1 MRYTYV
7 RQHDTTDCA
16 AACLAMVCLHYKK
29 EVTITRLRDMM
40 GTDLKG
46 TNLVGLQK
54 AANEL
59 GFTTAAVRVDR
70 ENFLSDFSLPCI
82 AQVITDQGL
91 AHFVVVFK
99 KTTIKDDG
107 ARRKH
112 MLQDAESRKEEEEKG
127 KKHKCKDYVIIG
139 DPGTELK
146 KISLDEFYKNFT
158 GVLLLLNPT
167 SEFKG
172 GKIEK
177 GGMMKRYINLLLPQ
191 KKLFFYAI
199 LSSIITTIL
208 GIASS
213 MFNKILMDEVLPY
226 GLNSL
231 LVTLIL
237 VFSVVSITSTLIGFV
252 RQWVLIHLSI
262 KIDIPLMLGYFGHIF
277 NLPMKFFATRKT
289 GDITTRYS
297 DANTIKSIFTSIA
310 LSLVMDISM
319 AVITGI
325 ILFRMN
331 AMLFSISLFMALV
344 SILLVLV
351 YKQPYKK
358 INEESM
364 AQSAALNSQMI
375 ESLRGI
381 ETVKCNANEQTEL
394 DNLEREYMKSLKISL
409 RSSRISTTQGLISSF
424 ISTGFSMLTTYVGI
438 TQVLN
443 GEMTLGGFMAF
454 STLSGYFT
462 SPLSNLIGLQMQIQ
476 EASIS
481 MKRLTEIMDYPSE
494 YETAEGVEQS
504 ELDKVE
510 GDIEFKDVTFRY
522 GNRAPALDHISF
534 TIPAGKKVALV
545 GGSGSGKST
554 ITKLLLKYYDPED
567 GEIDINGANLAEY
580 TNSSVRRA
588 IAYVPQ
594 NIELFS
600 KTIYDNIRISRMDAT
615 LDEVK
620 EAAHKAWEE
629 LLASRRDMEKKGE
642 ETLQWMKEN
651 DRRGIVLAGRPYH
664 VDPEINHGI
673 PELITSYGF
682 AVLTEDSI
690 SQLGEIERPLVVTD
704 QWMYHT
710 RLYRAASYV
719 KSQNNLDL
727 IQLNSFGCGLDAVTT
742 DQVNDI
748 LTGSGK
754 IYTVLKIDEVNNLGA
769 ARIRIRSLIAA
780 LRVRDKKH
788 YERKVV
794 SSAYHRITFTKDMK
808 KDYTILCPQ
817 MSPIHFDLI
826 EPAIRSFGYQVE
838 VLQNDNRSAIDTGLK
853 YVNNDACYP
862 SLIVVGQIMDAL
874 LSGKYD
880 LDHTAIFM
888 SQTGGGCRA
897 SNYIGFIRRALE
909 RAGMGQI
916 PVISVNANGMETNPG
931 FSITLPLL
939 TKAMQAVVYGDIFMR
954 VLYATRPYEKEPGS
968 ANALHQ
974 KWKARC
980 IKSLSKRVPN
990 MMEFSR
996 NISGIVRDFD
1006 ELPRIS
1012 GLQKPKV
1019 GIVGEIL
1026 VKFSPLANNHIVE
1039 LLESEGAEAVMPDLM
1054 DFLLYCFYNSN
1065 FKAANLGGKKSSA
1078 SLCNMGISLL
1088 EYFRKA
1094 ARRELMKSKH
1104 FTAPAR
1110 IANLAEMAKD
1120 FVSIGNQT
1128 GEGWFLTGEM
1138 LELIHSGVGN
1148 IVCTQPFGCLP
1159 NHIVGKGVIKELR
1172 KAYPNS
1178 NIIAVDYDPGAS
1190 EVNQLNRIKLMLS
1203 TAQKN
1208 LKNIDI

>member
-99 KTTIKDDG
+99 KTTIKDEG

-112 MLQDAESRKEEEEKG
+112 MLQDAETRKEEEKKG

-172 GKIEK
+172 GKLGSRDGK
-177 GGMMKRYINLLLPQ
+177 DGKSGKYGMMKRYIDLLLPQ

-199 LSSIITTIL
+199 LSSVITTIL

-226 GLNSL
+226 GLNNL

-297 DANTIKSIFTSIA
+297 DADTIKSIFTSIA

-351 YKQPYKK
+351 YKQPYKR

-438 TQVLN
+438 SQVLN

-454 STLSGYFT
+454 STLSSYFT

-481 MKRLTEIMDYPSE
+481 MKRLTEIMDYPAE
-494 YETAEGVEQS
+494 NETAEGMEQS
-504 ELDKVE
+504 EMEKVE

-522 GNRAPALDHISF
+522 GNRAPALDHVSF

-545 GGSGSGKST
+545 GSSGSGKST
-554 ITKLLLKYYDPED
+554 ITKLLLKYYDPEE
-567 GEIDINGANLAEY
+567 GEIDFNGVNLAEY
-580 TNSSVRRA
+580 THDSVRRA

-620 EAAHKAWEE
+620 EAAKKADAHEFIRHLPLQYNTYLEEAGNGLSGGEKQRIALARAFLKDSNLYILDESTSNLDFATETLIFNMIYEQLADRSMLIVAHRLSTIRDCDLILVMDHGKIVERGNHEE
-629 LLASRRDMEKKGE
+629 L
-642 ETLQWMKEN
+642 
-651 DRRGIVLAGRPYH
+651 
-664 VDPEINHGI
+664 
-673 PELITSYGF
+673 
-682 AVLTEDSI
+682 
-690 SQLGEIERPLVVTD
+690 
-704 QWMYHT
+704 
-710 RLYRAASYV
+710 
-719 KSQNNLDL
+719 
-727 IQLNSFGCGLDAVTT
+727 
-742 DQVNDI
+742 
-748 LTGSGK
+748 
-754 IYTVLKIDEVNNLGA
+754 
-769 ARIRIRSLIAA
+769 
-780 LRVRDKKH
+780 
-788 YERKVV
+788 
-794 SSAYHRITFTKDMK
+794 
-808 KDYTILCPQ
+808 
-817 MSPIHFDLI
+817 
-826 EPAIRSFGYQVE
+826 
-838 VLQNDNRSAIDTGLK
+838 
-853 YVNNDACYP
+853 
-862 SLIVVGQIMDAL
+862 
-874 LSGKYD
+874 
-880 LDHTAIFM
+880 
-888 SQTGGGCRA
+888 
-897 SNYIGFIRRALE
+897 
-909 RAGMGQI
+909 
-916 PVISVNANGMETNPG
+916 
-931 FSITLPLL
+931 
-939 TKAMQAVVYGDIFMR
+939 
-954 VLYATRPYEKEPGS
+954 
-968 ANALHQ
+968 
-974 KWKARC
+974 
-980 IKSLSKRVPN
+980 
-990 MMEFSR
+990 
-996 NISGIVRDFD
+996 
-1006 ELPRIS
+1006 
-1012 GLQKPKV
+1012 
-1019 GIVGEIL
+1019 
-1026 VKFSPLANNHIVE
+1026 
-1039 LLESEGAEAVMPDLM
+1039 
-1054 DFLLYCFYNSN
+1054 
-1065 FKAANLGGKKSSA
+1065 
-1078 SLCNMGISLL
+1078 
-1088 EYFRKA
+1088 
-1094 ARRELMKSKH
+1094 
-1104 FTAPAR
+1104 
-1110 IANLAEMAKD
+1110 MAKD
-1120 FVSIGNQT
+1120 GRYA
-1128 GEGWFLTGEM
+1128 
-1138 LELIHSGVGN
+1138 ELWNMQQGI
-1148 IVCTQPFGCLP
+1148 FR
-1159 NHIVGKGVIKELR
+1159 KR
-1172 KAYPNS
+1172 KAEPAPQ
-1178 NIIAVDYDPGAS
+1178 AVAAVVEEDDDGESITY
-1190 EVNQLNRIKLMLS
+1190 
-1203 TAQKN
+1203 
-1208 LKNIDI
+1208 

>member
-29 EVTITRLRDMM
+29 EITITRLRDMM
-40 GTDLKG
+40 GTDMKG

-59 GFTTAAVRVDR
+59 GFSTAAVRVDR
-70 ENFLSDFSLPCI
+70 ENFLSDFTLPAI
-82 AQVITDQGL
+82 AQVITDQGMT
-91 AHFVVVFK
+91 HFVVIFK
-99 KTTIKDDG
+99 KTTIKEDD

-112 MLQDAESRKEEEEKG
+112 VVQEEERKADAS
-127 KKHKCKDYVIIG
+127 KKYKCKDYVVIG
-139 DPGTELK
+139 DPANELK

-167 SEFKG
+167 AEFKG
-172 GKIEK
+172 GTGKHKVEGK
-177 GGMMKRYINLLLPQ
+177 EEAKAARNNMLKRYMDLLLPQ
-191 KKLFFYAI
+191 KKLFAYAI
-199 LSSIITTIL
+199 LSSVIL
-208 GIASS
+208 TVIGIVSTV
-213 MFNKILMDEVLPY
+213 FNKAIMDEVLPY

-620 EAAHKAWEE
+620 EAAKKADAHEFIRHLPLQYNTYLEEAGNGLSGGEKQRIALARAFLKDSNLYILDESTSNLDFATETLIFNMIYEQLADRSMLIVAHRLSTIRDCDLILVMDHGKIVERGNHEE
-629 LLASRRDMEKKGE
+629 LMAKNGRYAELWNM
-642 ETLQWMKEN
+642 QQ
-651 DRRGIVLAGRPYH
+651 GIFRK
-664 VDPEINHGI
+664 
-673 PELITSYGF
+673 
-682 AVLTEDSI
+682 
-690 SQLGEIERPLVVTD
+690 R
-704 QWMYHT
+704 
-710 RLYRAASYV
+710 
-719 KSQNNLDL
+719 KS
-727 IQLNSFGCGLDAVTT
+727 
-742 DQVNDI
+742 
-748 LTGSGK
+748 
-754 IYTVLKIDEVNNLGA
+754 
-769 ARIRIRSLIAA
+769 
-780 LRVRDKKH
+780 
-788 YERKVV
+788 
-794 SSAYHRITFTKDMK
+794 
-808 KDYTILCPQ
+808 
-817 MSPIHFDLI
+817 
-826 EPAIRSFGYQVE
+826 EPAPQVP
-838 VLQNDNRSAIDTGLK
+838 SA
-853 YVNNDACYP
+853 
-862 SLIVVGQIMDAL
+862 VVEEDDDG
-874 LSGKYD
+874 
-880 LDHTAIFM
+880 
-888 SQTGGGCRA
+888 
-897 SNYIGFIRRALE
+897 E
-909 RAGMGQI
+909 
-916 PVISVNANGMETNPG
+916 
-931 FSITLPLL
+931 SIT
-939 TKAMQAVVYGDIFMR
+939 Y
-954 VLYATRPYEKEPGS
+954 
-968 ANALHQ
+968 
-974 KWKARC
+974 
-980 IKSLSKRVPN
+980 
-990 MMEFSR
+990 
-996 NISGIVRDFD
+996 
-1006 ELPRIS
+1006 
-1012 GLQKPKV
+1012 
-1019 GIVGEIL
+1019 
-1026 VKFSPLANNHIVE
+1026 
-1039 LLESEGAEAVMPDLM
+1039 
-1054 DFLLYCFYNSN
+1054 
-1065 FKAANLGGKKSSA
+1065 
-1078 SLCNMGISLL
+1078 
-1088 EYFRKA
+1088 
-1094 ARRELMKSKH
+1094 
-1104 FTAPAR
+1104 
-1110 IANLAEMAKD
+1110 
-1120 FVSIGNQT
+1120 
-1128 GEGWFLTGEM
+1128 
-1138 LELIHSGVGN
+1138 
-1148 IVCTQPFGCLP
+1148 
-1159 NHIVGKGVIKELR
+1159 
-1172 KAYPNS
+1172 
-1178 NIIAVDYDPGAS
+1178 
-1190 EVNQLNRIKLMLS
+1190 
-1203 TAQKN
+1203 
-1208 LKNIDI
+1208 

>member
-99 KTTIKDDG
+99 KTTIKDEG

-112 MLQDAESRKEEEEKG
+112 MLQDAETRKEEEKKG

-172 GKIEK
+172 GKLGSRDGK
-177 GGMMKRYINLLLPQ
+177 DGKDGKSGKYGMMKRYIDLLLPQ

-199 LSSIITTIL
+199 LSSVITTIL

-226 GLNSL
+226 GLNNL

-262 KIDIPLMLGYFGHIF
+262 KIDIPLMLGYFGHSF

-297 DANTIKSIFTSIA
+297 DADTIKSIFTSIA

-351 YKQPYKK
+351 YKQPYKR

-438 TQVLN
+438 SQVLN

-454 STLSGYFT
+454 STLSSYFT

-481 MKRLTEIMDYPSE
+481 MKRLTEIMDYPAE
-494 YETAEGVEQS
+494 NETAEGMEQS
-504 ELDKVE
+504 EMEKVE

-522 GNRAPALDHISF
+522 GNRAPALDHVSF

-545 GGSGSGKST
+545 GSSGSGKST

-567 GEIDINGANLAEY
+567 GEIDVNGVNLAEY
-580 TNSSVRRA
+580 SSHSVRRA

-594 NIELFS
+594 NVELFS

-620 EAAHKAWEE
+620 EAAKKADAHEFIRHLPLQYNTYLEEAGNGLSGGEKQRIALARAFLKDSNLYILDESTSNLDFATETLIFNMIYEQLADRSMLIVAHRLSTIRDCDLILVMDHGKIVERGNHEE
-629 LLASRRDMEKKGE
+629 L
-642 ETLQWMKEN
+642 
-651 DRRGIVLAGRPYH
+651 
-664 VDPEINHGI
+664 
-673 PELITSYGF
+673 
-682 AVLTEDSI
+682 
-690 SQLGEIERPLVVTD
+690 
-704 QWMYHT
+704 
-710 RLYRAASYV
+710 
-719 KSQNNLDL
+719 
-727 IQLNSFGCGLDAVTT
+727 
-742 DQVNDI
+742 
-748 LTGSGK
+748 
-754 IYTVLKIDEVNNLGA
+754 
-769 ARIRIRSLIAA
+769 
-780 LRVRDKKH
+780 
-788 YERKVV
+788 
-794 SSAYHRITFTKDMK
+794 
-808 KDYTILCPQ
+808 
-817 MSPIHFDLI
+817 
-826 EPAIRSFGYQVE
+826 
-838 VLQNDNRSAIDTGLK
+838 
-853 YVNNDACYP
+853 
-862 SLIVVGQIMDAL
+862 
-874 LSGKYD
+874 
-880 LDHTAIFM
+880 
-888 SQTGGGCRA
+888 
-897 SNYIGFIRRALE
+897 
-909 RAGMGQI
+909 
-916 PVISVNANGMETNPG
+916 
-931 FSITLPLL
+931 
-939 TKAMQAVVYGDIFMR
+939 
-954 VLYATRPYEKEPGS
+954 
-968 ANALHQ
+968 
-974 KWKARC
+974 
-980 IKSLSKRVPN
+980 
-990 MMEFSR
+990 
-996 NISGIVRDFD
+996 
-1006 ELPRIS
+1006 
-1012 GLQKPKV
+1012 
-1019 GIVGEIL
+1019 
-1026 VKFSPLANNHIVE
+1026 
-1039 LLESEGAEAVMPDLM
+1039 
-1054 DFLLYCFYNSN
+1054 
-1065 FKAANLGGKKSSA
+1065 
-1078 SLCNMGISLL
+1078 
-1088 EYFRKA
+1088 
-1094 ARRELMKSKH
+1094 
-1104 FTAPAR
+1104 
-1110 IANLAEMAKD
+1110 MAKD
-1120 FVSIGNQT
+1120 GRYA
-1128 GEGWFLTGEM
+1128 
-1138 LELIHSGVGN
+1138 ELWNMQQGI
-1148 IVCTQPFGCLP
+1148 FR
-1159 NHIVGKGVIKELR
+1159 KR
-1172 KAYPNS
+1172 KAEPAPQ
-1178 NIIAVDYDPGAS
+1178 AVAAVVEEDDDGESITY
-1190 EVNQLNRIKLMLS
+1190 
-1203 TAQKN
+1203 
-1208 LKNIDI
+1208 

>member
-112 MLQDAESRKEEEEKG
+112 MLQDAEARKEEEEKG

-172 GKIEK
+172 GKLGSRDGK
-177 GGMMKRYINLLLPQ
+177 DGKDGKSGKYGMMKRYIDLLLPQ

-199 LSSIITTIL
+199 LSSVITTIL

-226 GLNSL
+226 GLNNL

-297 DANTIKSIFTSIA
+297 DADTIKSIFTSIA

-351 YKQPYKK
+351 YKQPYKR

-438 TQVLN
+438 SQVLN

-454 STLSGYFT
+454 STLSSYFT

-481 MKRLTEIMDYPSE
+481 MKRLTEIMDYPAE
-494 YETAEGVEQS
+494 NETAEGMEQS
-504 ELDKVE
+504 EMEKVE

-522 GNRAPALDHISF
+522 GNRAPALDHVSF

-545 GGSGSGKST
+545 GSSGSGKST

-567 GEIDINGANLAEY
+567 GEIDVNGVNLAEY
-580 TNSSVRRA
+580 SNHSVRRA

-594 NIELFS
+594 NVELFS

-620 EAAHKAWEE
+620 EAAKKADAHEFIRHLPLQYNTYLEEAGNGLSGGEKQRIALARAFLKDSNLYILDESTSNLDFATETLIFNMIYEQLADRSMLIVAHRLSTIRDCDLILVMDHGKIVERGNHEE
-629 LLASRRDMEKKGE
+629 L
-642 ETLQWMKEN
+642 
-651 DRRGIVLAGRPYH
+651 
-664 VDPEINHGI
+664 
-673 PELITSYGF
+673 
-682 AVLTEDSI
+682 
-690 SQLGEIERPLVVTD
+690 
-704 QWMYHT
+704 
-710 RLYRAASYV
+710 
-719 KSQNNLDL
+719 
-727 IQLNSFGCGLDAVTT
+727 
-742 DQVNDI
+742 
-748 LTGSGK
+748 
-754 IYTVLKIDEVNNLGA
+754 
-769 ARIRIRSLIAA
+769 
-780 LRVRDKKH
+780 
-788 YERKVV
+788 
-794 SSAYHRITFTKDMK
+794 
-808 KDYTILCPQ
+808 
-817 MSPIHFDLI
+817 
-826 EPAIRSFGYQVE
+826 
-838 VLQNDNRSAIDTGLK
+838 
-853 YVNNDACYP
+853 
-862 SLIVVGQIMDAL
+862 
-874 LSGKYD
+874 
-880 LDHTAIFM
+880 
-888 SQTGGGCRA
+888 
-897 SNYIGFIRRALE
+897 
-909 RAGMGQI
+909 
-916 PVISVNANGMETNPG
+916 
-931 FSITLPLL
+931 
-939 TKAMQAVVYGDIFMR
+939 
-954 VLYATRPYEKEPGS
+954 
-968 ANALHQ
+968 
-974 KWKARC
+974 
-980 IKSLSKRVPN
+980 
-990 MMEFSR
+990 
-996 NISGIVRDFD
+996 
-1006 ELPRIS
+1006 
-1012 GLQKPKV
+1012 
-1019 GIVGEIL
+1019 
-1026 VKFSPLANNHIVE
+1026 
-1039 LLESEGAEAVMPDLM
+1039 
-1054 DFLLYCFYNSN
+1054 
-1065 FKAANLGGKKSSA
+1065 
-1078 SLCNMGISLL
+1078 
-1088 EYFRKA
+1088 
-1094 ARRELMKSKH
+1094 
-1104 FTAPAR
+1104 
-1110 IANLAEMAKD
+1110 MAKD
-1120 FVSIGNQT
+1120 GRYA
-1128 GEGWFLTGEM
+1128 
-1138 LELIHSGVGN
+1138 ELWNMQQGI
-1148 IVCTQPFGCLP
+1148 FR
-1159 NHIVGKGVIKELR
+1159 KR
-1172 KAYPNS
+1172 KAEPAPQVS
-1178 NIIAVDYDPGAS
+1178 AAVVEEDDDGESITY
-1190 EVNQLNRIKLMLS
+1190 
-1203 TAQKN
+1203 
-1208 LKNIDI
+1208 

>member
-99 KTTIKDDG
+99 KTTIKDEG

-112 MLQDAESRKEEEEKG
+112 MLQDAETRKEEEKKG

-172 GKIEK
+172 GKLGSRNGK
-177 GGMMKRYINLLLPQ
+177 DGKDGKDGKSGKYGMMKRYIDLLLPQ

-199 LSSIITTIL
+199 LSSVITTIL

-226 GLNSL
+226 GLNNL

-297 DANTIKSIFTSIA
+297 DADTIKSIFTSIA

-351 YKQPYKK
+351 YKQPYKR

-438 TQVLN
+438 SQVLN

-454 STLSGYFT
+454 STLSSYFT
-462 SPLSNLIGLQMQIQ
+462 SPLSNLIGLQMEIQ

-481 MKRLTEIMDYPSE
+481 MKRLTEIMDYPAE
-494 YETAEGVEQS
+494 NETAEGMEQS
-504 ELDKVE
+504 EMEKVE

-522 GNRAPALDHISF
+522 GNRAPALDHVSF

-545 GGSGSGKST
+545 GSSGSGKST

-567 GEIDINGANLAEY
+567 GEIDVNGVNLAEY
-580 TNSSVRRA
+580 SNHSVRRA

-594 NIELFS
+594 NVELFS

-620 EAAHKAWEE
+620 EAAKKADAHEFIRHLPLQYNTYLEEAGNGLSGGEKQRIALARAFLKDSNLYILDESTSNLDFATETLIFNMIYEQLADRSMLIVAHRLSTIRDCDLILVMDHGKIVERGNHEE
-629 LLASRRDMEKKGE
+629 L
-642 ETLQWMKEN
+642 
-651 DRRGIVLAGRPYH
+651 
-664 VDPEINHGI
+664 
-673 PELITSYGF
+673 
-682 AVLTEDSI
+682 
-690 SQLGEIERPLVVTD
+690 
-704 QWMYHT
+704 
-710 RLYRAASYV
+710 
-719 KSQNNLDL
+719 
-727 IQLNSFGCGLDAVTT
+727 
-742 DQVNDI
+742 
-748 LTGSGK
+748 
-754 IYTVLKIDEVNNLGA
+754 
-769 ARIRIRSLIAA
+769 
-780 LRVRDKKH
+780 
-788 YERKVV
+788 
-794 SSAYHRITFTKDMK
+794 
-808 KDYTILCPQ
+808 
-817 MSPIHFDLI
+817 
-826 EPAIRSFGYQVE
+826 
-838 VLQNDNRSAIDTGLK
+838 
-853 YVNNDACYP
+853 
-862 SLIVVGQIMDAL
+862 
-874 LSGKYD
+874 
-880 LDHTAIFM
+880 
-888 SQTGGGCRA
+888 
-897 SNYIGFIRRALE
+897 
-909 RAGMGQI
+909 
-916 PVISVNANGMETNPG
+916 
-931 FSITLPLL
+931 
-939 TKAMQAVVYGDIFMR
+939 
-954 VLYATRPYEKEPGS
+954 
-968 ANALHQ
+968 
-974 KWKARC
+974 
-980 IKSLSKRVPN
+980 
-990 MMEFSR
+990 
-996 NISGIVRDFD
+996 
-1006 ELPRIS
+1006 
-1012 GLQKPKV
+1012 
-1019 GIVGEIL
+1019 
-1026 VKFSPLANNHIVE
+1026 
-1039 LLESEGAEAVMPDLM
+1039 
-1054 DFLLYCFYNSN
+1054 
-1065 FKAANLGGKKSSA
+1065 
-1078 SLCNMGISLL
+1078 
-1088 EYFRKA
+1088 
-1094 ARRELMKSKH
+1094 
-1104 FTAPAR
+1104 
-1110 IANLAEMAKD
+1110 MAKD
-1120 FVSIGNQT
+1120 GRYA
-1128 GEGWFLTGEM
+1128 
-1138 LELIHSGVGN
+1138 ELWNMQQGI
-1148 IVCTQPFGCLP
+1148 FR
-1159 NHIVGKGVIKELR
+1159 KR
-1172 KAYPNS
+1172 KAEPAPQ
-1178 NIIAVDYDPGAS
+1178 AVAAVVEEDDDGESITY
-1190 EVNQLNRIKLMLS
+1190 
-1203 TAQKN
+1203 
-1208 LKNIDI
+1208 

>member
-99 KTTIKDDG
+99 KTTIKDEG

-112 MLQDAESRKEEEEKG
+112 MLQDAETRKEEEKKG

-172 GKIEK
+172 GKLGSRDGK
-177 GGMMKRYINLLLPQ
+177 DGKDGKSGKYGMMKRYIDLLLPQ

-199 LSSIITTIL
+199 LSSVITTIL

-226 GLNSL
+226 GLNNL

-297 DANTIKSIFTSIA
+297 DADTIKSIFTSIA

-351 YKQPYKK
+351 YKQPYKR

-438 TQVLN
+438 SQVLN

-454 STLSGYFT
+454 STLSSYFT

-481 MKRLTEIMDYPSE
+481 MKRLTEIMDYPAE
-494 YETAEGVEQS
+494 NETAEGMEQS
-504 ELDKVE
+504 EMEKVE

-522 GNRAPALDHISF
+522 GNRAPALDHVSF

-545 GGSGSGKST
+545 GSSGSGKST

-567 GEIDINGANLAEY
+567 GEIDVNGVNLAEY
-580 TNSSVRRA
+580 SSHSVRRA

-594 NIELFS
+594 NVELFS

-620 EAAHKAWEE
+620 EAAKKADAHEFIRHLPLQYNTYLEEAGNGLSGGEKQRIALARAFLKDSSLYIFDESTSSLDFGTENTIFDMIYNQLADRSMLIVAHRLSTIRDCDLILVMDHGEIVERGTHDE
-629 LLASRRDMEKKGE
+629 LLAK
-642 ETLQWMKEN
+642 Q
-651 DRRGIVLAGRPYH
+651 
-664 VDPEINHGI
+664 
-673 PELITSYGF
+673 
-682 AVLTEDSI
+682 
-690 SQLGEIERPLVVTD
+690 
-704 QWMYHT
+704 
-710 RLYRAASYV
+710 
-719 KSQNNLDL
+719 
-727 IQLNSFGCGLDAVTT
+727 
-742 DQVNDI
+742 
-748 LTGSGK
+748 
-754 IYTVLKIDEVNNLGA
+754 
-769 ARIRIRSLIAA
+769 
-780 LRVRDKKH
+780 
-788 YERKVV
+788 
-794 SSAYHRITFTKDMK
+794 
-808 KDYTILCPQ
+808 
-817 MSPIHFDLI
+817 
-826 EPAIRSFGYQVE
+826 
-838 VLQNDNRSAIDTGLK
+838 
-853 YVNNDACYP
+853 
-862 SLIVVGQIMDAL
+862 
-874 LSGKYD
+874 GKYYE
-880 LDHTAIFM
+880 LWNLQQGIF
-888 SQTGGGCRA
+888 
-897 SNYIGFIRRALE
+897 RRKKEAP
-909 RAGMGQI
+909 A
-916 PVISVNANGMETNPG
+916 PAP
-931 FSITLPLL
+931 
-939 TKAMQAVVYGDIFMR
+939 AAVVEED
-954 VLYATRPYEKEPGS
+954 
-968 ANALHQ
+968 
-974 KWKARC
+974 
-980 IKSLSKRVPN
+980 
-990 MMEFSR
+990 
-996 NISGIVRDFD
+996 DD
-1006 ELPRIS
+1006 
-1012 GLQKPKV
+1012 
-1019 GIVGEIL
+1019 GED
-1026 VKFSPLANNHIVE
+1026 A
-1039 LLESEGAEAVMPDLM
+1039 MT
-1054 DFLLYCFYNSN
+1054 Y
-1065 FKAANLGGKKSSA
+1065 
-1078 SLCNMGISLL
+1078 
-1088 EYFRKA
+1088 
-1094 ARRELMKSKH
+1094 
-1104 FTAPAR
+1104 
-1110 IANLAEMAKD
+1110 
-1120 FVSIGNQT
+1120 
-1128 GEGWFLTGEM
+1128 
-1138 LELIHSGVGN
+1138 
-1148 IVCTQPFGCLP
+1148 
-1159 NHIVGKGVIKELR
+1159 
-1172 KAYPNS
+1172 
-1178 NIIAVDYDPGAS
+1178 
-1190 EVNQLNRIKLMLS
+1190 
-1203 TAQKN
+1203 
-1208 LKNIDI
+1208 

>member
-99 KTTIKDDG
+99 KTTIKDEG

-112 MLQDAESRKEEEEKG
+112 MLQDAETRKEEEKKG

-172 GKIEK
+172 GKLGSRDGK
-177 GGMMKRYINLLLPQ
+177 DGKDGKSGKSGKYGMMKRYIDLLLPQ

-199 LSSIITTIL
+199 LSSVITTIL

-226 GLNSL
+226 GLNNL

-297 DANTIKSIFTSIA
+297 DADTIKSIFTSIA

-351 YKQPYKK
+351 YKQPYKR

-438 TQVLN
+438 SQVLN

-454 STLSGYFT
+454 STLSSYFT

-481 MKRLTEIMDYPSE
+481 MKRLTEIMDYPAE
-494 YETAEGVEQS
+494 NETAEGMEQS
-504 ELDKVE
+504 EMEKVE

-522 GNRAPALDHISF
+522 GNRAPALDHVSF

-545 GGSGSGKST
+545 GSSGSGKST

-567 GEIDINGANLAEY
+567 GEIDVNGVNLAEY
-580 TNSSVRRA
+580 SNHSVRRA

-594 NIELFS
+594 NVELFS

-620 EAAHKAWEE
+620 EAAKKADAHEFIRHLPLQYNTYLEEAGNGLSGGEKQRIALARAFLKDSNLYILDESTSNLDFATETLIFNMIYEQLADRSMLIVAHRLSTIRDCDLILVMDHGKIVERGNHEE
-629 LLASRRDMEKKGE
+629 L
-642 ETLQWMKEN
+642 
-651 DRRGIVLAGRPYH
+651 
-664 VDPEINHGI
+664 
-673 PELITSYGF
+673 
-682 AVLTEDSI
+682 
-690 SQLGEIERPLVVTD
+690 
-704 QWMYHT
+704 
-710 RLYRAASYV
+710 
-719 KSQNNLDL
+719 
-727 IQLNSFGCGLDAVTT
+727 
-742 DQVNDI
+742 
-748 LTGSGK
+748 
-754 IYTVLKIDEVNNLGA
+754 
-769 ARIRIRSLIAA
+769 
-780 LRVRDKKH
+780 
-788 YERKVV
+788 
-794 SSAYHRITFTKDMK
+794 
-808 KDYTILCPQ
+808 
-817 MSPIHFDLI
+817 
-826 EPAIRSFGYQVE
+826 
-838 VLQNDNRSAIDTGLK
+838 
-853 YVNNDACYP
+853 
-862 SLIVVGQIMDAL
+862 
-874 LSGKYD
+874 
-880 LDHTAIFM
+880 
-888 SQTGGGCRA
+888 
-897 SNYIGFIRRALE
+897 
-909 RAGMGQI
+909 
-916 PVISVNANGMETNPG
+916 
-931 FSITLPLL
+931 
-939 TKAMQAVVYGDIFMR
+939 
-954 VLYATRPYEKEPGS
+954 
-968 ANALHQ
+968 
-974 KWKARC
+974 
-980 IKSLSKRVPN
+980 
-990 MMEFSR
+990 
-996 NISGIVRDFD
+996 
-1006 ELPRIS
+1006 
-1012 GLQKPKV
+1012 
-1019 GIVGEIL
+1019 
-1026 VKFSPLANNHIVE
+1026 
-1039 LLESEGAEAVMPDLM
+1039 
-1054 DFLLYCFYNSN
+1054 
-1065 FKAANLGGKKSSA
+1065 
-1078 SLCNMGISLL
+1078 
-1088 EYFRKA
+1088 
-1094 ARRELMKSKH
+1094 
-1104 FTAPAR
+1104 
-1110 IANLAEMAKD
+1110 MAKD
-1120 FVSIGNQT
+1120 GRYA
-1128 GEGWFLTGEM
+1128 
-1138 LELIHSGVGN
+1138 ELWNMQQGI
-1148 IVCTQPFGCLP
+1148 FR
-1159 NHIVGKGVIKELR
+1159 KR
-1172 KAYPNS
+1172 KAEPAPQVS
-1178 NIIAVDYDPGAS
+1178 AAVVEEDDDGESITY
-1190 EVNQLNRIKLMLS
+1190 
-1203 TAQKN
+1203 
-1208 LKNIDI
+1208 

>member
-99 KTTIKDDG
+99 KTTIKDEG

-112 MLQDAESRKEEEEKG
+112 MLQDAETRKEEEKKG

-172 GKIEK
+172 GKLGSRDGK
-177 GGMMKRYINLLLPQ
+177 DGKDGKSGKYGMMKRYIDLLLPQ

-199 LSSIITTIL
+199 LSSVITTIL

-226 GLNSL
+226 GLNNL

-297 DANTIKSIFTSIA
+297 DADTIKSIFTSIA

-351 YKQPYKK
+351 YKQPYKR

-409 RSSRISTTQGLISSF
+409 RSSRISTTQGLVSSF

-438 TQVLN
+438 SQVLN

-454 STLSGYFT
+454 STLSSYFT

-476 EASIS
+476 EANIS
-481 MKRLTEIMDYPSE
+481 MKRLTEIMDYPAE
-494 YETAEGVEQS
+494 NETAEGMEQS
-504 ELDKVE
+504 EMEKVE

-522 GNRAPALDHISF
+522 GNRAPALDHVSF

-545 GGSGSGKST
+545 GSSGSGKST

-567 GEIDINGANLAEY
+567 GEIDVNGVNLAEY
-580 TNSSVRRA
+580 SNHSVRRA

-594 NIELFS
+594 NVELFS

-620 EAAHKAWEE
+620 EAAKKADAHEFIRHLPLQYNTYLEEAGNGLSGGEKQRIALARAFLKDSNLYILDESTSNLDFATETLIFNMIYEQLADRSMLIVAHRLSTIRDCDLILVMDHGKIVERGNHEE
-629 LLASRRDMEKKGE
+629 L
-642 ETLQWMKEN
+642 
-651 DRRGIVLAGRPYH
+651 
-664 VDPEINHGI
+664 
-673 PELITSYGF
+673 
-682 AVLTEDSI
+682 
-690 SQLGEIERPLVVTD
+690 
-704 QWMYHT
+704 
-710 RLYRAASYV
+710 
-719 KSQNNLDL
+719 
-727 IQLNSFGCGLDAVTT
+727 
-742 DQVNDI
+742 
-748 LTGSGK
+748 
-754 IYTVLKIDEVNNLGA
+754 
-769 ARIRIRSLIAA
+769 
-780 LRVRDKKH
+780 
-788 YERKVV
+788 
-794 SSAYHRITFTKDMK
+794 
-808 KDYTILCPQ
+808 
-817 MSPIHFDLI
+817 
-826 EPAIRSFGYQVE
+826 
-838 VLQNDNRSAIDTGLK
+838 
-853 YVNNDACYP
+853 
-862 SLIVVGQIMDAL
+862 
-874 LSGKYD
+874 
-880 LDHTAIFM
+880 
-888 SQTGGGCRA
+888 
-897 SNYIGFIRRALE
+897 
-909 RAGMGQI
+909 
-916 PVISVNANGMETNPG
+916 
-931 FSITLPLL
+931 
-939 TKAMQAVVYGDIFMR
+939 
-954 VLYATRPYEKEPGS
+954 
-968 ANALHQ
+968 
-974 KWKARC
+974 
-980 IKSLSKRVPN
+980 
-990 MMEFSR
+990 
-996 NISGIVRDFD
+996 
-1006 ELPRIS
+1006 
-1012 GLQKPKV
+1012 
-1019 GIVGEIL
+1019 
-1026 VKFSPLANNHIVE
+1026 
-1039 LLESEGAEAVMPDLM
+1039 
-1054 DFLLYCFYNSN
+1054 
-1065 FKAANLGGKKSSA
+1065 
-1078 SLCNMGISLL
+1078 
-1088 EYFRKA
+1088 
-1094 ARRELMKSKH
+1094 
-1104 FTAPAR
+1104 
-1110 IANLAEMAKD
+1110 MAKD
-1120 FVSIGNQT
+1120 GRYA
-1128 GEGWFLTGEM
+1128 
-1138 LELIHSGVGN
+1138 ELWNMQQGI
-1148 IVCTQPFGCLP
+1148 FR
-1159 NHIVGKGVIKELR
+1159 KR
-1172 KAYPNS
+1172 KAEPAPQ
-1178 NIIAVDYDPGAS
+1178 AVAAVVEEDDDGESITY
-1190 EVNQLNRIKLMLS
+1190 
-1203 TAQKN
+1203 
-1208 LKNIDI
+1208 

>member
-112 MLQDAESRKEEEEKG
+112 MLQDAETRKEEEENG

-146 KISLDEFYKNFT
+146 KITLDEFYKNFT

-172 GKIEK
+172 GKLGK
-177 GGMMKRYINLLLPQ
+177 DGKDGKSSKYGMMKRYIDLLLPQ

-199 LSSIITTIL
+199 LSSVITTIL

-231 LVTLIL
+231 LITLIL

-319 AVITGI
+319 AVITGV

-344 SILLVLV
+344 SILLVLI
-351 YKQPYKK
+351 YKQPYKR

-364 AQSAALNSQMI
+364 AQAAALNSQMI

-409 RSSRISTTQGLISSF
+409 RSSRISTTQGLISAF
-424 ISTGFSMLTTYVGI
+424 ISTGFGMLTTYVGI
-438 TQVLN
+438 MQVLN
-443 GEMTLGGFMAF
+443 GEMTLGGYMAF
-454 STLSGYFT
+454 STLSSYFT

-481 MKRLTEIMDYPSE
+481 MKRLTEIMDYPAE
-494 YETAEGVEQS
+494 YETAEGTEQS
-504 ELDKVE
+504 ELEKVD

-522 GNRAPALDHISF
+522 GNRAPALDHVSF

-545 GGSGSGKST
+545 GSSGSGKST

-580 TNSSVRRA
+580 TNHSVRRA

-594 NIELFS
+594 NVELFS

-620 EAAHKAWEE
+620 EAAKKADAHEFIRHLPLQYNTYLEEAGNGLSGGEKQRIALARAFLKDSNLYILDESTSNLDFATETLIFNMIYEQLADRSMLIVAHRLSTIRDCDLILVMDHGKIVERGTHEE
-629 LLASRRDMEKKGE
+629 L
-642 ETLQWMKEN
+642 
-651 DRRGIVLAGRPYH
+651 
-664 VDPEINHGI
+664 
-673 PELITSYGF
+673 
-682 AVLTEDSI
+682 
-690 SQLGEIERPLVVTD
+690 
-704 QWMYHT
+704 
-710 RLYRAASYV
+710 
-719 KSQNNLDL
+719 
-727 IQLNSFGCGLDAVTT
+727 
-742 DQVNDI
+742 
-748 LTGSGK
+748 
-754 IYTVLKIDEVNNLGA
+754 
-769 ARIRIRSLIAA
+769 
-780 LRVRDKKH
+780 
-788 YERKVV
+788 
-794 SSAYHRITFTKDMK
+794 
-808 KDYTILCPQ
+808 
-817 MSPIHFDLI
+817 
-826 EPAIRSFGYQVE
+826 
-838 VLQNDNRSAIDTGLK
+838 
-853 YVNNDACYP
+853 
-862 SLIVVGQIMDAL
+862 
-874 LSGKYD
+874 
-880 LDHTAIFM
+880 
-888 SQTGGGCRA
+888 
-897 SNYIGFIRRALE
+897 
-909 RAGMGQI
+909 
-916 PVISVNANGMETNPG
+916 
-931 FSITLPLL
+931 
-939 TKAMQAVVYGDIFMR
+939 
-954 VLYATRPYEKEPGS
+954 
-968 ANALHQ
+968 
-974 KWKARC
+974 
-980 IKSLSKRVPN
+980 
-990 MMEFSR
+990 
-996 NISGIVRDFD
+996 
-1006 ELPRIS
+1006 
-1012 GLQKPKV
+1012 
-1019 GIVGEIL
+1019 
-1026 VKFSPLANNHIVE
+1026 
-1039 LLESEGAEAVMPDLM
+1039 
-1054 DFLLYCFYNSN
+1054 
-1065 FKAANLGGKKSSA
+1065 
-1078 SLCNMGISLL
+1078 
-1088 EYFRKA
+1088 
-1094 ARRELMKSKH
+1094 
-1104 FTAPAR
+1104 
-1110 IANLAEMAKD
+1110 MAKD
-1120 FVSIGNQT
+1120 GRYAELWNMQQGIFRKRKPEPAPQMPSAVVVEDDDGESIT
-1128 GEGWFLTGEM
+1128 
-1138 LELIHSGVGN
+1138 
-1148 IVCTQPFGCLP
+1148 
-1159 NHIVGKGVIKELR
+1159 
-1172 KAYPNS
+1172 Y
-1178 NIIAVDYDPGAS
+1178 
-1190 EVNQLNRIKLMLS
+1190 
-1203 TAQKN
+1203 
-1208 LKNIDI
+1208 